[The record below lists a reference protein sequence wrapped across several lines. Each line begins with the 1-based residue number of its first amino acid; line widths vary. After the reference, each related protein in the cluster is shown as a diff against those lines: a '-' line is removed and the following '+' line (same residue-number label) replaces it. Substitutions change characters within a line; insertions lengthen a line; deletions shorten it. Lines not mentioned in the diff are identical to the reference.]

1 MNGEYDM
8 SLSFENVIRLK
19 NKRYKISDITEK
31 LMYLDVEILVNF
43 FKSNSLTIP
52 RTERTKIFKLPLESK
67 IKMELSE
74 KGKIGDD
81 FIQSLKWFKDFSDYQ
96 AFKVYKTY
104 LDEKLKT
111 KFFKTFYLMVI
122 NLLNDQKKNEA
133 LILDLL
139 SLISK
144 KSKELPDF
152 TEFNEKIEEILKDE
166 DDHIDGLSLDEIRP
180 MLYNCSTL
188 NEIRELGKKY
198 SVSVPRRLKKAELL
212 ENIFHELKI
221 KKQLVEKVM
230 IDLAKKSALMLQ
242 RFAIDNKLKVSMELK
257 KEEIIEYILKY
268 SPKTMS
274 FYKPPSKEAYSLD
287 KEQSYSETQPENRKK
302 SILSKKKKNIK
313 EQKETKKSL
322 KAKVKTKKQ
331 RGVISNLIYLFFNL
345 IWRLIK
351 FGIVLLLITL
361 ILLFVYLI
369 FNYFYQVPE
378 LKELNDFINSF
389 KINGTGT
396 IDFFNQVLNNLGI

>member
-1 MNGEYDM
+1 
-8 SLSFENVIRLK
+8 
-19 NKRYKISDITEK
+19 
-31 LMYLDVEILVNF
+31 
-43 FKSNSLTIP
+43 
-52 RTERTKIFKLPLESK
+52 
-67 IKMELSE
+67 
-74 KGKIGDD
+74 
-81 FIQSLKWFKDFSDYQ
+81 
-96 AFKVYKTY
+96 
-104 LDEKLKT
+104 
-111 KFFKTFYLMVI
+111 MVI

-198 SVSVPRRLKKAELL
+198 SVSVPRRLKKGELL

-274 FYKPPSKEAYSLD
+274 FYKPPSKEAYTLD
-287 KEQSYSETQPENRKK
+287 KEQSYSETQPENKKK

-313 EQKETKKSL
+313 EEKETKKSL
-322 KAKVKTKKQ
+322 KAKGKTKKQ

-351 FGIVLLLITL
+351 FGTVLLLIIL

-378 LKELNDFINSF
+378 LKELNDSINSF